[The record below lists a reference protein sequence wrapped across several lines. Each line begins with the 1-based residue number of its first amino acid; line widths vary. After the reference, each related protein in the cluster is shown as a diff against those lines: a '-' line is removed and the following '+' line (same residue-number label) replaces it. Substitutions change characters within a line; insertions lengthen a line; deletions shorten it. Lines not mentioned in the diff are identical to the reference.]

1 MICSSPGCGNMPS
14 PTRMPRPPAFRNAW
28 WTLEMPFTTPAIP
41 TVSCGL
47 PHHVPKSETPPETV
61 RSISVKS
68 QGSTVPSAQPARAKT
83 PKSSEMLFQVEAQ
96 SWPAGI
102 VADRVDVGESADD
115 RRKVYGV
122 LELACAAATEK
133 ARDLDLSWLS
143 PQRVALLDL
152 ADHLKLLEGGIE
164 ILAGG
169 AYAAGGCRRQVE
181 YPATQRP
188 AALVPLG
195 GHAVSVVPA
204 ITRRV
209 ECAGIDERPA
219 QEVAFWIVSIFV
231 HVENIEDVELAGCD
245 HEAICRRCHG
255 EVVEVRLNHLAAA
268 TESNSLPDVIALQPR
283 VRIGRPDLEGLGA
296 WKSGCAVRVRK
307 AEALIELRLNP

>member
-102 VADRVDVGESADD
+102 GADRVDVAGSADD

-122 LELACAAATEK
+122 
-133 ARDLDLSWLS
+133 LDLSWLS

-195 GHAVSVVPA
+195 SHAVSVVPA

-209 ECAGIDERPA
+209 ECAGIDERPV
-219 QEVAFWIVSIFV
+219 QEVAFRIVSIFV
-231 HVENIEDVELAGCD
+231 
-245 HEAICRRCHG
+245 
-255 EVVEVRLNHLAAA
+255 
-268 TESNSLPDVIALQPR
+268 
-283 VRIGRPDLEGLGA
+283 
-296 WKSGCAVRVRK
+296 
-307 AEALIELRLNP
+307 